1 MVMMTML
8 LGIMECCM
16 MGYSYSVLEDA
27 AREGVRYAIIHGT
40 DSSSCSGPSTGCGDS
55 TGANVVSDV
64 KTYAGVFTKSASNIT
79 VTVSYP
85 DGTSTA
91 ESRVQVTITETY
103 QPVFH
108 LPLTAQTMTVSSE
121 GRILY

>member
-1 MVMMTML
+1 
-8 LGIMECCM
+8 M

-40 DSSSCSGPSTGCGDS
+40 DSASCSGPSTGCGDS

-64 KTYAGVFTKSASNIT
+64 KVYADVFTKADPNLN

-85 DGTSTA
+85 DGTSTP
-91 ESRVQVTITETY
+91 ESRVQVTVTETY

-108 LPLTAQTMTVSSE
+108 LPLSSPTMSVSSE